1 MTAQGNA
8 LVVLHIFGLVLVEW
22 GARED
27 GFMDGPGVVKRIKDG
42 L

>member
-22 GARED
+22 GVRED